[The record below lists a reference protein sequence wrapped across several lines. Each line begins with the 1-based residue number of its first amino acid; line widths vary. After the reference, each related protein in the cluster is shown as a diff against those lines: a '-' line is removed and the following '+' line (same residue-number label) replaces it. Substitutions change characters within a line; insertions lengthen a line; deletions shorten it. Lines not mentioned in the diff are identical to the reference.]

1 MSRFFHA
8 REIARPGDGSPHLAK
23 REIHWKKGSSAC
35 ELAHSWVNAGG
46 IPSRVRT
53 IWLQYSCVAI
63 RPWTSR
69 PWRLSG
75 DVSRMKTRFGPQLV
89 ALASLSALIFVGFV
103 PEPSLAASPPA
114 AKPLPEF
121 VLPQVREPGRDFRS
135 EEVTGAPALIN
146 VWASWCPPCLA
157 ELPLLIS
164 VTDEVRIYGINY
176 KDKRADAVK
185 WLEVNGNAYIK
196 SGHDPE
202 GEVARR
208 FGVYGV
214 PETFVIDRNGRI
226 VHRHTG
232 PISAKEW
239 AHTLRPLIQR
249 LENAP
254 D

>member
-1 MSRFFHA
+1 
-8 REIARPGDGSPHLAK
+8 
-23 REIHWKKGSSAC
+23 
-35 ELAHSWVNAGG
+35 
-46 IPSRVRT
+46 
-53 IWLQYSCVAI
+53 
-63 RPWTSR
+63 
-69 PWRLSG
+69 
-75 DVSRMKTRFGPQLV
+75 MKTRFGPQLV
-89 ALASLSALIFVGFV
+89 ALASLTALIFAGLA
-103 PEPSLAASPPA
+103 PEPGLAASPPG

-121 VLPQVREPGRDFRS
+121 VLPQVRDPGGEFRS
-135 EEVTGAPALIN
+135 EELTGAPALIN

-176 KDKRADAVK
+176 KDKRAEAVK

-232 PISAKEW
+232 PISVREW
-239 AHTLRPLIQR
+239 AHVFRPLIQR
-249 LENAP
+249 LQAEP